1 MQIFLR
7 IVCDF
12 GRNRHKSW
20 HLSQKASS
28 NESIEAEIGF
38 VAAGVRV
45 DGRFGFGL
53 LKLGFEAVLPV
64 LERGKVFGRRRVV
77 RRKRRVG
84 RLGGLRFEVFGSHEN
99 TLGLGTRDFETK
111 LMLQF
116 LAFRGILLPVAGIEN
131 LVRFGL
137 GSSDDFAVCV
147 TVILAAVDSSVLG
160 QCAADLLDGVLINNF
175 CHVFFSLSSGSSR
188 LSSIL
193 KTK

>member
-1 MQIFLR
+1 MT
-7 IVCDF
+7 
-12 GRNRHKSW
+12 
-20 HLSQKASS
+20 
-28 NESIEAEIGF
+28 
-38 VAAGVRV
+38 AGVGV
-45 DGRFGFGL
+45 DRCFGFGL
-53 LKLGFEAVLPV
+53 LELGFEAILPV
-64 LERGKVFGRRRVV
+64 LERGKVSGRRRVV
-77 RRKRRVG
+77 RWKRRVG

-99 TLGLGTRDFETK
+99 TLGLGTRGFEPK

-116 LAFRGILLPVAGIEN
+116 LAFRGILFPVAGIEN

-147 TVILAAVDSSVLG
+147 TVILAAVDGSVLG
-160 QCAADLLDGVLINNF
+160 QCAAYLLDGVLINNF

>member
-1 MQIFLR
+1 MQVLWR

-99 TLGLGTRDFETK
+99 TLGLGTRDFESK

-116 LAFRGILLPVAGIEN
+116 LAFRGILLPVARIEN
-131 LVRFGL
+131 LVRFGF
-137 GSSDDFAVCV
+137 GGSDDFAVCV
-147 TVILAAVDSSVLG
+147 TVILAAVDGSVLG
-160 QCAADLLDGVLINNF
+160 
-175 CHVFFSLSSGSSR
+175 
-188 LSSIL
+188 
-193 KTK
+193 

>member
-1 MQIFLR
+1 MSEKT
-7 IVCDF
+7 CADE
-12 GRNRHKSW
+12 G
-20 HLSQKASS
+20 
-28 NESIEAEIGF
+28 IEAEIGL
-38 VAAGVRV
+38 VTAGVGV

-64 LERGKVFGRRRVV
+64 LERGKVFGCGHVV

-99 TLGLGTRDFETK
+99 TLGLGTRGFEPK

-116 LAFRGILLPVAGIEN
+116 LAFRGILLPIAGIEN
-131 LVRFGL
+131 LVRFRL
-137 GSSDDFAVCV
+137 GGSDDFAVCV
-147 TVILAAVDSSVLG
+147 TVILAAMDGSVLG

-175 CHVFFSLSSGSSR
+175 SHVFFSLLSGSSR